1 MEIKKITT
9 LETFKVIGARKNL
22 FTSTERYRQIR
33 WEEKYLGCFVCNRKF
48 NDGEKFGLVGTDK
61 GNKTAC
67 NECIDKIINFNILYL
82 LSFFSVNDKEE
93 TDALE

>member
-22 FTSTERYRQIR
+22 FTY
-33 WEEKYLGCFVCNRKF
+33 
-48 NDGEKFGLVGTDK
+48 
-61 GNKTAC
+61 
-67 NECIDKIINFNILYL
+67 NECIDKIINEE
-82 LSFFSVNDKEE
+82 EE

>member
-22 FTSTERYRQIR
+22 FTYTEK
-33 WEEKYLGCFVCNRKF
+33 EEYQGCFVCNRKF
-48 NDGEKFGLVGTDK
+48 NDGEKFGLVWTDK

-67 NECIDKIINFNILYL
+67 NECIDKIIN
-82 LSFFSVNDKEE
+82 SVNDKEE

>member
-22 FTSTERYRQIR
+22 FTY
-33 WEEKYLGCFVCNRKF
+33 
-48 NDGEKFGLVGTDK
+48 
-61 GNKTAC
+61 
-67 NECIDKIINFNILYL
+67 NECIDKIIN
-82 LSFFSVNDKEE
+82 SVNDKEE

>member
-22 FTSTERYRQIR
+22 FTYTERYRQIR
-33 WEEKYLGCFVCNRKF
+33 WEEEHQNNVPLYFSPNWDEGCFVCNRKF

-67 NECIDKIINFNILYL
+67 NECIDKIIN
-82 LSFFSVNDKEE
+82 EE
-93 TDALE
+93 DEADALE

>member
-22 FTSTERYRQIR
+22 FTYTERYRQIR
-33 WEEKYLGCFVCNRKF
+33 WKEEYQGCFVCNRKF